1 MRKFALYYGVLR
13 SNGKLKTLGLGER
26 GEIQNFKAQCK
37 KDMANKEKMTEYSSL
52 VLATDYGLKNHYKLT
67 HPDAVELA
75 KKAQE
80 EAVKADAAAGK
91 KADAAAKKA
100 KSDEKKAA
108 DDKVAAGKKIVDAE
122 QADAEA
128 RLKAAEKKSTKTG
141 NQISESDKET
151 KKAKSEG

>member
-37 KDMANKEKMTEYSSL
+37 KDMFKESVRTDYSSL
-52 VLATDYGLKNHYKLT
+52 VLATDYGLKNHYKLV

-80 EAVKADAAAGK
+80 EAVKSDAAAEK
-91 KADAAAKKA
+91 QAEADAKKA
-100 KSDEKKAA
+100 LSDAKKAA
-108 DDKVAAGKKIVDAE
+108 ADKIKSAEKIADAE
-122 QADAEA
+122 QVEAEA
-128 RLKAAEKKSTKTG
+128 RLKAAEKKAAKTG
-141 NQISESDKET
+141 SQISESDKVN
-151 KKAKSEG
+151 KKKEEK